1 MGPEFDDQ
9 ATDGDAQAEQA
20 VDEENLDPES
30 GAPED
35 TGEDSPA
42 IEDAESPAPPA
53 AARDRYQELQEKY
66 DREIADLKAALRNS
80 ADAQRPARTIVPRAL
95 SIPQDQW
102 TTRDLQE
109 FNQYTIQQ
117 EIKRVTAENEWRGKL
132 SSVTLGDGH
141 DFDTVTERLYEMPSI
156 ADDPT
161 SLHFVRNLDPLNRYM
176 LALVHEVAAHAA
188 GDPVKTIKAVR
199 NALGARLAAAKEI
212 TRAVSSPQRE
222 TNLNIIRGGKSQNV
236 TRSKNP
242 WDLSEEEFRREVNTR
257 KG

>member
-1 MGPEFDDQ
+1 MGPEFD
-9 ATDGDAQAEQA
+9 EQVTEGEA
-20 VDEENLDPES
+20 HEQPTEEENLDPES
-30 GAPED
+30 GAPDESDDESTGVED
-35 TGEDSPA
+35 GDT
-42 IEDAESPAPPA
+42 PAPQPA
-53 AARDRYQELQEKY
+53 AAVDRYQQLQEKY

-80 ADAQRPARTIVPRAL
+80 AEAQRPARSIVPRAL

-109 FNQYTIQQ
+109 YNHYTIQQ

-176 LALVHEVAAHAA
+176 LALVHEVAQHAS

-199 NALGARLAAAKEI
+199 NALRARLDAAKEI
-212 TRAVSSPQRE
+212 TKAVSRPERD

-242 WDLSEEEFRREVNTR
+242 WDMSEEEFRREVNTR